1 MPMTK
6 KRRSVSRIS
15 RDERLRERTEKVAY
29 ELYQNRLLLK
39 RQGDALKDWMT
50 AEEIVQSPLKAALF
64 AINRAFIKL
73 EKRTWEP
80 LLTWANN
87 QALLSLL
94 GLIGNAG
101 IIIAVLTYVGSEKQR
116 REAEVLNA
124 WQTIT
129 SAHGQAGSG
138 GRIQALEFLNA
149 SPGANWRRRF
159 PWFCAP
165 LPLCTWPAESLN
177 GVNLTVGSDNS
188 SPPDEQ
194 STPSEGDRTIVSPA
208 RVYLAQIQ
216 LPGASL
222 ISANLES
229 ANLQGANLEGAEL
242 RDVNLEGANLRE
254 ANLESANLQGAN
266 LEGANLSDANLG
278 GAELW
283 NANLERAAL
292 SFANLEGADLSDAN
306 LERARLQAAYLEGAD
321 LWNAN
326 LEGADLPD
334 ANLEGADLWNANLEG
349 AGLFNANLEG
359 ASLLDANLEGA
370 FLEYAN
376 LEGANLSEANL
387 EGARLS
393 RANLEGAFLEY
404 ANLEGANLSE
414 ANLEGARLSRANLEG
429 ANLSEAN
436 LEGAINLT
444 KDRLTQAKLCR
455 TNLPEGITLNP
466 NRDCEELG
474 IDPETGDRVAPP
486 DN

>member
-1 MPMTK
+1 MTK
-6 KRRSVSRIS
+6 KRKSVSRIS
-15 RDERLRERTEKVAY
+15 RDERLRERAEKVAY
-29 ELYQNRLLLK
+29 ELYLNRLLLK
-39 RQGDALKDWMT
+39 RQGDALKDWT
-50 AEEIVQSPLKAALF
+50 AAEEIVQNPLKAVLF

-80 LLTWANN
+80 LLAWANN

-116 REAEVLNA
+116 RDAEVLNA

-165 LPLCTWPAESLN
+165 LPLCTWPAESLD
-177 GVNLTVGSDNS
+177 GVNLTIGSDNN

-194 STPSEGDRTIVSPA
+194 STSSDGDRTIVSPA

-242 RDVNLEGANLRE
+242 WDVNLEWAILWN
-254 ANLESANLQGAN
+254 ANLEGADLRNANLDGAMLWNVNLDGANLQGAN
-266 LEGANLSDANLG
+266 LEGAILRDANLE
-278 GAELW
+278 GADLLGANLEGARLRNANLEGADLFLANLKGAYLSEANLEEANLQGANLEGAILW
-283 NANLERAAL
+283 NANLERA
-292 SFANLEGADLSDAN
+292 DL
-306 LERARLQAAYLEGAD
+306 QG
-321 LWNAN
+321 
-326 LEGADLPD
+326 
-334 ANLEGADLWNANLEG
+334 
-349 AGLFNANLEG
+349 ANLEG
-359 ASLLDANLEGA
+359 ASLFDANLEGA
-370 FLEYAN
+370 YLGGVN
-376 LEGANLSEANL
+376 LEGADLGGVNLEEAWLDDANL
-387 EGARLS
+387 ERD
-393 RANLEGAFLEY
+393 R
-404 ANLEGANLSE
+404 
-414 ANLEGARLSRANLEG
+414 
-429 ANLSEAN
+429 
-436 LEGAINLT
+436 NLT
-444 KDRLTQAKLCR
+444 KDLLAQAKLCR
-455 TNLPEGITLNP
+455 TKLPEGIPLNP
-466 NRDCEELG
+466 NRDCEEMG
-474 IDPETGDRVAPP
+474 IDPETGGRVAPP

>member
-1 MPMTK
+1 MTK
-6 KRRSVSRIS
+6 KRKSVSRIS
-15 RDERLRERTEKVAY
+15 RDERLRERAEKVAY
-29 ELYQNRLLLK
+29 KLYLNRLLLK
-39 RQGDALKDWMT
+39 RQGDALKDRKT
-50 AEEIVQSPLKAALF
+50 AEEIVQSPLKTALF

-80 LLTWANN
+80 LLAWANN

-129 SAHGQAGSG
+129 SAHGQTGSG

-194 STPSEGDRTIVSPA
+194 SKSSDGDRTIESPA
-208 RVYLAQIQ
+208 RVYRVYLARIQ
-216 LPGASL
+216 LPGARL
-222 ISANLES
+222 RDANLERAYLRN
-229 ANLQGANLEGAEL
+229 ANLGGADLGDAYLEGAWLFEANLGGADLRDAYLGGANLLNANLEGAIL
-242 RDVNLEGANLRE
+242 WN
-254 ANLESANLQGAN
+254 AN
-266 LEGANLSDANLG
+266 LEGANVQG
-278 GAELW
+278 
-283 NANLERAAL
+283 
-292 SFANLEGADLSDAN
+292 ANLEGADLSDAN
-306 LERARLQAAYLEGAD
+306 LERARLQAAY
-321 LWNAN
+321 
-326 LEGADLPD
+326 
-334 ANLEGADLWNANLEG
+334 LEGADLWNANLEG

-370 FLEYAN
+370 FLEY
-376 LEGANLSEANL
+376 
-387 EGARLS
+387 
-393 RANLEGAFLEY
+393 
-404 ANLEGANLSE
+404 
-414 ANLEGARLSRANLEG
+414 ANLEG